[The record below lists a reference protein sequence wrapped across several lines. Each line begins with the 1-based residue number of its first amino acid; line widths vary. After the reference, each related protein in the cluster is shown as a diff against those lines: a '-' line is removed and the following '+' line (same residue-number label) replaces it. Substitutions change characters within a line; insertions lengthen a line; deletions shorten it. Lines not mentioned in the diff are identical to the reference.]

1 MKRNLESWLTR
12 GRAQLLSQVTGSGLY
27 KALSEFRIFSF
38 GLVRT
43 DKGDFQFSREDAEL
57 LLEDREGRP
66 RVTFDYEHQ
75 ALKADTADEMIGAGS
90 CLLELRDDGLWA
102 VDVKYTPKALRQVQ
116 EGERIYFSPAF
127 LATKKGRHIIQ
138 LINIALTGTPA
149 MKDLGTLIAAS
160 RFSQPKELHA
170 MAHKLGGYLQ
180 SHMKKS
186 GLSLAQ
192 MAEKCGIQADR
203 MQKLSDGEEPSE
215 EEMSSACKAMGVK
228 DLSAFDGGDAED
240 EDDGSKDDDGE
251 SDKEVED
258 KPAKPTT
265 TSRRRDDDEDD
276 AELDL
281 VALTGTPDPVKQR
294 ARLHAMKAK
303 ADAFEKDH
311 KTLEALSAREEKR
324 ERERLVELG
333 KTEGKLTPRLLK
345 FYATKSVEEFAE
357 FLKHAPVVFHG
368 GRGGE
373 QLDELDPK
381 SPRAQ
386 LTREELEVCKLSR
399 IDPDELAKFK
409 ADPTKNEQAILNSY
423 LV

>member
-1 MKRNLESWLTR
+1 MKNARLETWLTR
-12 GRAQLLSQVTGSGLY
+12 GRAQLLSVAPSSAGGLY

-43 DKGDFQFSREDAEL
+43 DKGDFQFTRKDAEL

-90 CLLELRDDGLWA
+90 CLLEVRDDGLWA
-102 VDVKYTPKALRQVQ
+102 VDVQYTPKARQQV
-116 EGERIYFSPAF
+116 ENGERIYFSPAF
-127 LATKKGRHIIQ
+127 FATKNGKHIIQ

-160 RFSQPKELHA
+160 RFFQPKELHA

-203 MQKLSDGEEPSE
+203 MQKLSDGEDPSE

-228 DLSAFDGGDAED
+228 DLSAFDGADGDDA
-240 EDDGSKDDDGE
+240 DGD
-251 SDKEVED
+251 
-258 KPAKPTT
+258 
-265 TSRRRDDDEDD
+265 DDDED
-276 AELDL
+276 EEIDL
-281 VALTGTPDPVKQR
+281 VKVTGTDDPKKQS
-294 ARLHAMKAK
+294 ARLHAMSLKAK
-303 ADAFEKDH
+303 RFDEDH
-311 KTLEALSAREEKR
+311 KTLQTLKSNEEKR
-324 ERERLVELG
+324 ERARLIQQG
-333 KTEGKLTPRLLK
+333 KESGQLTPKLVK
-345 FYATKSVEEFAE
+345 HFMSKSVEELAE
-357 FLKHAPVVFHG
+357 FLTVAPRSLNVAKHAGDDGDDV
-368 GRGGE
+368 
-373 QLDELDPK
+373 ELDPK

-386 LTREELEVCKLSR
+386 LTAEEREVVKLSR
-399 IDPDELAKFK
+399 GAVTEEQLAKFK
-409 ADPTKNEQAILNSY
+409 ADQASGKTDEAILASYNS
-423 LV
+423 